1 MAGSFSEMVPMVP
14 ATLVGR
20 RSAFP
25 TSRLKKGMKHGWMRP
40 IQPMTKPKAI
50 THLAWLKDTGEVIST
65 TDGKKVSVWE
75 LACDANDSQTW
86 KAWAKHFREHYC
98 LDAMIDLLKEGT
110 PYAASR
116 ADYLK
121 SLVFPDENAA
131 PGPSIRAGDF
141 AEILVAD
148 LIEDHFG
155 IWVPRTRYKAKAIRN
170 ESTKGTDI
178 IGIQVVNG
186 DGSSSPKDKLFT
198 LESKAQFSGLKAKP
212 RLQHAVDDSM
222 KDEIRKAETLNA
234 VKRRLLEE
242 GRIDDAK
249 IVQRFQDA
257 FKAPY
262 VEQTCAAALFCN
274 SVYDASEVAG
284 TSCAGHNNADQ
295 LILIVIRS
303 NTFMKLVHQMYERA
317 ANEA

>member
-1 MAGSFSEMVPMVP
+1 MIKSTVA
-14 ATLVGR
+14 A
-20 RSAFP
+20 
-25 TSRLKKGMKHGWMRP
+25 
-40 IQPMTKPKAI
+40 
-50 THLAWLKDTGEVIST
+50 HLAWLKETGEVIST
-65 TDGKKVSVWE
+65 ADGKKITVWE
-75 LACDANDSQTW
+75 LNCDDSDRDTW
-86 KAWAKHFREHYC
+86 RAWAKHFREHYC

-121 SLVFPDENAA
+121 SLVFPDEKAA

-148 LIEDHFG
+148 LIEGHFG
-155 IWVPRTRYKAKAIRN
+155 AWVPRTRYKAKDIRN
-170 ESTKGTDI
+170 ESSKGTDI
-178 IGIQVVNG
+178 IGIHVVNA
-186 DGSSSPKDKLFT
+186 DGSPSIKDRLFT
-198 LESKAQFSGLKAKP
+198 IESKAQFSGQRAKA

-242 GRIDDAK
+242 QRIDDAK
-249 IVQRFQDA
+249 IVQRFQDS
-257 FKAPY
+257 FKSPY

-274 SVYDASEVAG
+274 SVYDPSQIAM
-284 TSCAGHNNADQ
+284 TSCAQHNNAHQ
-295 LILIVIRS
+295 LILIIIRA
-303 NTFMKLVHQMYERA
+303 NTFMKLVHQLYERA